1 VSVISHQLENPLN
14 YFYLEVCWQGY
25 PLIHNASL
33 CSDLGYY
40 YAGNDAEEGARRLI
54 EVIQTHDAHASW
66 YRAYPDALHAGR
78 RVAGNHARVHKTC
91 DICHYPSHGTP

>member
-1 VSVISHQLENPLN
+1 M
-14 YFYLEVCWQGY
+14 CWQGY

-54 EVIQTHDAHASW
+54 EAIQTHDAHASW
-66 YRAYPDALHAGR
+66 YREQQRTLIARYLPDNRQLVATYAALPDDLM
-78 RVAGNHARVHKTC
+78 ARPVR
-91 DICHYPSHGTP
+91 